1 MQRYALMYRIKP
13 GSQAAVRKLLSEYEA
28 PQQITDGAARL
39 LGTSVFMKD
48 DVVVR
53 MIEIEGDLETVARH
67 LSRQPS
73 IQRLERELDR
83 YVAEKRD
90 MSTPEG
96 AREFFRK
103 ALMETLITRAAPPS
117 EPAFSGR

>member
-1 MQRYALMYRIKP
+1 MQRFALMYRIKP

-103 ALMETLITRAAPPS
+103 ALMETLITRTAPPS